1 MRSELLQRIHD
12 LLGNEDLEAIRKDVR
27 SAIQSFHALTQ
38 DEVRRQ
44 RDAWEKEEHEPDET
58 FIYKPSEEEA
68 VIEELSNSFKEREKA
83 WKASIAEEQ
92 RVNLVTKEGL
102 LERLRSTIQEEE
114 NIGKAFSSFNEVR
127 TEWEAV
133 GDVPG
138 NNYKD
143 IHDEYH
149 RLRDEFFYNINI
161 YKQLQD
167 HDLKKNH
174 ATKLELIE
182 KAKSLAAI
190 EDLKAREKMAR
201 ELQKQW
207 LDVGPSP
214 RESYKEMADTFFGI
228 TRPVFDEIKAQYDKL
243 RESFVENKVLKDEL
257 IEELRG
263 LMTEDIEEGH
273 KVWQTLTTKVIEM
286 QKRWKEIGFSG
297 KEHNESLWQQFR
309 ELSDVFFEKKQVF
322 YDKMK
327 EAGKDA
333 KKEKIVL
340 CEKAESIQDSNDW
353 KGATA
358 IMIQLQ
364 NDWKTAGSCAP
375 GEEHKLW
382 RRFHKAQDV
391 FFKAKKAQFA
401 DRNKEEKVNLGLKKE
416 LLEKVEAF
424 KITDNRIADLNA
436 LKEFSGDWRKIGFVP
451 RKNFEDLSER
461 FTKAMDKHYE
471 ALSAQRS
478 ERSVASYQNRVERLS
493 KVGNSV
499 RGGGNDIRREQAVL
513 RDKFNRLNTRVIQ
526 TEENVERFTGKG
538 AQSIR
543 DHAEKSIKSYK
554 REIEE
559 IKAKLKMLREA
570 EEK

>member
-1 MRSELLQRIHD
+1 MRSELLQRIQD

-68 VIEELSNSFKEREKA
+68 IVEELSSSFKEREKA
-83 WKASIAEEQ
+83 WKASIAKEQ
-92 RVNLVTKEGL
+92 RANLVTKEGL

-127 TEWEAV
+127 AEWEAV

-174 ATKLELIE
+174 ATKLELTE
-182 KAKSLAAI
+182 KAKNLAAV
-190 EDLKAREKMAR
+190 EDLKEREKMAR

-214 RESYKEMADTFFGI
+214 RETYKEMADTFFGI
-228 TRPVFDEIKAQYDKL
+228 TRPVFDEVKAQYDKL
-243 RESFVENKVLKDEL
+243 RESFVEHKISKEAL

-263 LMTEDIEEGH
+263 LMTEDIEESH
-273 KVWQTLTTKVIEM
+273 KVWKTMTINVIDM

-297 KEHNESLWQQFR
+297 KEHNESLWHQFR

-327 EAGKDA
+327 EEGKDA

-353 KGATA
+353 KDTTA
-358 IMIQLQ
+358 VMIQLQ
-364 NDWKTAGSCAP
+364 KDWKIAGSCPP

-382 RRFHKAQDV
+382 RRFHKAQDF

-401 DRNKEEKVNLGLKKE
+401 DRNKEEKVNLGLKNA

-424 KITDNRIADLNA
+424 KITDNRIDDLNV
-436 LKEFSGDWRKIGFVP
+436 LKEFSGEWRKIGFVP
-451 RKNFEDLSER
+451 RKKFENLSDR
-461 FTKAMDKHYE
+461 FTKAMDKHYD

-493 KVGNSV
+493 KGGKSG

-513 RDKFNRLNTRVIQ
+513 RDKINRLNTRVVQ
-526 TEENVERFTGKG
+526 TEENMERFTGKG

-554 REIEE
+554 REVEE

>member
-1 MRSELLQRIHD
+1 MRSELLQRIQD

-68 VIEELSNSFKEREKA
+68 IVEELSSSFKEREKA

-92 RVNLVTKEGL
+92 RANLVTKEGL

-127 TEWEAV
+127 AEWEAV

-174 ATKLELIE
+174 ATKLELTE
-182 KAKSLAAI
+182 KAKNLAAV
-190 EDLKAREKMAR
+190 EDLKEREKMAR

-214 RESYKEMADTFFGI
+214 RETYKEMADTFFGI
-228 TRPVFDEIKAQYDKL
+228 TRPVFDEVKAQYDKL
-243 RESFVENKVLKDEL
+243 RESFVEHKVSKEAL

-263 LMTEDIEEGH
+263 LMTEDIEESH
-273 KVWQTLTTKVIEM
+273 KVWKTMTINVIDM

-297 KEHNESLWQQFR
+297 KEHNESLWHQFR

-327 EAGKDA
+327 EEGKDA

-353 KGATA
+353 KDTTA
-358 IMIQLQ
+358 VMIQLQ
-364 NDWKTAGSCAP
+364 KDWKTAGSCPP

-424 KITDNRIADLNA
+424 KITDNRIADLNT

-451 RKNFEDLSER
+451 RKNFENLSDR
-461 FTKAMDKHYE
+461 FTKAMDKHYD

-493 KVGNSV
+493 KGGKSG

-513 RDKFNRLNTRVIQ
+513 RDKINRLNTRVVQ
-526 TEENVERFTGKG
+526 TEENMERFTGKG

-554 REIEE
+554 REVEE
-559 IKAKLKMLREA
+559 IKAKLKMLSEA

>member
-68 VIEELSNSFKEREKA
+68 VVEELSNSFKEREKA

-92 RVNLVTKEGL
+92 RANLVTKEGL

-114 NIGKAFSSFNEVR
+114 NIGKAFSAFNEVR
-127 TEWEAV
+127 TEWEAI

-174 ATKLELIE
+174 ATKLELTE
-182 KAKSLAAI
+182 EAKNLAEV
-190 EDLKAREKMAR
+190 EDLKEREKMAR

-214 RESYKEMADTFFGI
+214 RETYKEMADTFFGI
-228 TRPVFDEIKAQYDKL
+228 TRPVFDEVKAQYDKL
-243 RESFVENKVLKDEL
+243 RESFVEHKISKEAL

-263 LMTEDIEEGH
+263 LMTEDIEESH
-273 KVWQTLTTKVIEM
+273 KVWKTLTIKVIDM

-297 KEHNESLWQQFR
+297 KEHNESLWHQFR

-327 EAGKDA
+327 EEGKDA

-340 CEKAESIQDSNDW
+340 CEKAEAIQDSNDW
-353 KGATA
+353 KDTTA
-358 IMIQLQ
+358 VMLQLQ
-364 NDWKTAGSCAP
+364 KDWKTAGSCPP
-375 GEEHKLW
+375 GDEHKLW

-401 DRNKEEKVNLGLKKE
+401 DRNKEEKVNLGLKNA

-424 KITDNRIADLNA
+424 KITDNRIADLTT

-451 RKNFEDLSER
+451 RKNFENLSDR
-461 FTKAMDKHYE
+461 FTKAMDKHYD

-493 KVGNSV
+493 KGGNSG
-499 RGGGNDIRREQAVL
+499 RGGGNDIRREQVVL
-513 RDKFNRLNTRVIQ
+513 RDKINRLNTRVIQ
-526 TEENVERFTGKG
+526 TEENMERFTGKG

>member
-138 NNYKD
+138 NNYKN

-228 TRPVFDEIKAQYDKL
+228 TRPVFDEVKAQYDKL
-243 RESFVENKVLKDEL
+243 RESFVENKVLKDAL

-513 RDKFNRLNTRVIQ
+513 RDKINRLNTRVIQ

>member
-58 FIYKPSEEEA
+58 FIYKPSEDEA
-68 VIEELSNSFKEREKA
+68 VVEELSNSFKEREKA
-83 WKASIAEEQ
+83 WKARIAEEQ
-92 RVNLVTKEGL
+92 KANLVTKEGL
-102 LERLRSTIQEEE
+102 LERLRNTIQEEE
-114 NIGKAFSSFNEVR
+114 NIGKAFSAFNEVR
-127 TEWEAV
+127 EEWEKI

-174 ATKLELIE
+174 TAKLELTV
-182 KAKSLAAI
+182 KAKGLAAV
-190 EDLKAREKMAR
+190 EDLKEREKIAR

-207 LDVGPSP
+207 LDIGPSP
-214 RESYKEMADTFFGI
+214 RETYQEMADTFFGI
-228 TRPVFDEIKAQYDKL
+228 TRPVFEEVKVQYDKL
-243 RESFVENKVLKDEL
+243 RESFVENKVLKDAL

-273 KVWQTLTTKVIEM
+273 KVWQTLTTKVIDM

-297 KEHNESLWQQFR
+297 KEHNENLWQQFR

-327 EAGKDA
+327 EEGKGA
-333 KKEKIVL
+333 KKEKIIL
-340 CEKAESIQDSNDW
+340 CEKAEAIQDSTDW
-353 KGATA
+353 KDTTA
-358 IMIQLQ
+358 VMLQLQ
-364 NDWKTAGSCAP
+364 KDWKTAGSCPP

-401 DRNKEEKVNLGLKKE
+401 DRNKEEKVNLGLKNV

-424 KITDNRIADLNA
+424 KITDDRIADLNT

-451 RKNFEDLSER
+451 RKNFENLSDR
-461 FTKAMDKHYE
+461 FTKAMDKHYD

-493 KVGNSV
+493 KGGDSG

-513 RDKFNRLNTRVIQ
+513 RDKINRLNTRVIQ
-526 TEENVERFTGKG
+526 TEENMERFTGKG

-554 REIEE
+554 REVDE
-559 IKAKLKMLREA
+559 IKAKLKMLRDA
-570 EEK
+570 EDK

>member
-513 RDKFNRLNTRVIQ
+513 RDKINRLNTRVIQ

>member
-127 TEWEAV
+127 KEWEAV

-513 RDKFNRLNTRVIQ
+513 RDKINRLNTRVIQ

>member
-58 FIYKPSEEEA
+58 FIYKPSEDEA
-68 VIEELSNSFKEREKA
+68 VVEELSNSFKEREKA
-83 WKASIAEEQ
+83 WKARIAEEQ
-92 RVNLVTKEGL
+92 KANLVTKEGL
-102 LERLRSTIQEEE
+102 LERLRNTIQEEE
-114 NIGKAFSSFNEVR
+114 NIGKAFSAFNEVR
-127 TEWEAV
+127 EEWEKI

-174 ATKLELIE
+174 TAKLELTV
-182 KAKSLAAI
+182 KAKGLAAV
-190 EDLKAREKMAR
+190 EDLKEREKIAR

-207 LDVGPSP
+207 LDIGPSP
-214 RESYKEMADTFFGI
+214 RETYQEMADTFFGI
-228 TRPVFDEIKAQYDKL
+228 TRPVFEEVKVQYDKL
-243 RESFVENKVLKDEL
+243 RESFVENKVLKDAL

-273 KVWQTLTTKVIEM
+273 KVWQALTTKVIDM

-297 KEHNESLWQQFR
+297 KEHNENLWQQFR

-327 EAGKDA
+327 EEGKGA
-333 KKEKIVL
+333 KKEKIIL
-340 CEKAESIQDSNDW
+340 CEKAEAIQDSTDW
-353 KGATA
+353 KDTTA
-358 IMIQLQ
+358 VMLQLQ
-364 NDWKTAGSCAP
+364 KDWKTAGSCPP

-401 DRNKEEKVNLGLKKE
+401 DRNKDEKVNLGLKNV

-424 KITDNRIADLNA
+424 KITDDRIADLNT

-451 RKNFEDLSER
+451 RKNFENLSDR
-461 FTKAMDKHYE
+461 FTKAMDKHYD

-493 KVGNSV
+493 KGGDSG
-499 RGGGNDIRREQAVL
+499 RGSGNDIRREQAVL
-513 RDKFNRLNTRVIQ
+513 RDKINRLNTRVIQ
-526 TEENVERFTGKG
+526 TEENMERFTGKG

-554 REIEE
+554 REVEE
-559 IKAKLKMLREA
+559 IKAKLKMLRDA
-570 EEK
+570 EDK

>member
-58 FIYKPSEEEA
+58 FIYKPSEDEA
-68 VIEELSNSFKEREKA
+68 VVEELSNSFKEREKA
-83 WKASIAEEQ
+83 WKARIAEEQ
-92 RVNLVTKEGL
+92 KANLVTKEGL
-102 LERLRSTIQEEE
+102 LERLRNTIQEEE
-114 NIGKAFSSFNEVR
+114 NIGKAFSAFNEVR
-127 TEWEAV
+127 EEWEKI

-174 ATKLELIE
+174 TAKLELTV
-182 KAKSLAAI
+182 KAKGLAAV
-190 EDLKAREKMAR
+190 EDLKEREKIAR

-207 LDVGPSP
+207 LDIGPSP
-214 RESYKEMADTFFGI
+214 RETYQEMADTFFGI
-228 TRPVFDEIKAQYDKL
+228 TRPVFEEVKVQYDKL
-243 RESFVENKVLKDEL
+243 RESFVENKVLKDAL

-273 KVWQTLTTKVIEM
+273 KVWQALTTKVIDM

-297 KEHNESLWQQFR
+297 KEHNENLWQQFR

-327 EAGKDA
+327 EEGKGA
-333 KKEKIVL
+333 KKEKIIL
-340 CEKAESIQDSNDW
+340 CEKAEAIQDSTDW
-353 KGATA
+353 KDTTA
-358 IMIQLQ
+358 VMLQLQ
-364 NDWKTAGSCAP
+364 KDWKTAGSCPP

-401 DRNKEEKVNLGLKKE
+401 DRNKEEKVNLGLKNV

-424 KITDNRIADLNA
+424 KITDDRIADLNT

-451 RKNFEDLSER
+451 RKNFENLSDR
-461 FTKAMDKHYE
+461 FTKAMDKHYD

-493 KVGNSV
+493 KGGDSG

-513 RDKFNRLNTRVIQ
+513 RDKINRLNTRVIQ
-526 TEENVERFTGKG
+526 TEENMERFTGKG

-554 REIEE
+554 REVEE
-559 IKAKLKMLREA
+559 IKAKLKMLRDA
-570 EEK
+570 EDK

>member
-243 RESFVENKVLKDEL
+243 RESFVENKVLKDAL

-513 RDKFNRLNTRVIQ
+513 RDKINRLNTRVIQ